1 MTIIVIMVL
10 IITTNH
16 SRDRFYLSLSEL
28 MCSRETLFLLA
39 TKYRETVSALFGRGI
54 KNWEFFFWGFQIS
67 QSRRADKWLPTPN
80 DKKMFFFEFWVLS
93 FVFWVLSFEFWMQLF
108 LLHLLCCCP
117 SRVVKISPT
126 NNSCSKTEKIQQ

>member
-1 MTIIVIMVL
+1 VTIIVIMVL

-54 KNWEFFFWGFQIS
+54 KNWELFFWGFLKVVEPS
-67 QSRRADKWLPTPN
+67 N
-80 DKKMFFFEFWVLS
+80 DCRHRMIRKCFFEFWVLFKHFS
-93 FVFWVLSFEFWMQLF
+93 NVPSIVKRKFNLVIHFSQQTTNRVLRLTYFVV
-108 LLHLLCCCP
+108 
-117 SRVVKISPT
+117 
-126 NNSCSKTEKIQQ
+126 NNDDDD